1 MKIIYCGF
9 FKTGS
14 RSISDFIQKVVDY
27 KYYIGDSI
35 NLHSHP
41 TDIKIK
47 FGEDTFHLNPD
58 DTCSCV
64 HMGTVKDEKYY
75 NFLRDHDNMIGR
87 DYPYFGMYKYINETY
102 PDSKFVICIRDTESF
117 VKSYVKYFNSM
128 DLNVAIKFNRAIL
141 GINGPPTDY
150 ERCAEKVR
158 LVYEAHNKRVLEYFK
173 DKPGK
178 LLVLDFKDIGTEKF
192 EKDILNFF
200 NVGNIEN
207 VKMKN
212 IKV

>member
-27 KYYIGDSI
+27 KYYIGDYI
-35 NLHSHP
+35 DLHSHP

-75 NFLRDHDNMIGR
+75 DFLRDHDNMIGR

-158 LVYEAHNKRVLEYFK
+158 LVYESHNKRVLEYFK

>member
-14 RSISDFIQKVVDY
+14 RSISDFIQQVVDY

-35 NLHSHP
+35 DLHSHP

-47 FGEDTFHLNPD
+47 FGQDTFHLNSD

-75 NFLRDHDNMIGR
+75 NFIRDHDDMIGR

-128 DLNVAIKFNRAIL
+128 HLNVAIKFNRAIL
-141 GINGPPTDY
+141 GINGPPVDY
-150 ERCAEKVR
+150 ERCTEKVR
-158 LVYEAHNKRVLEYFK
+158 LVYEAHNKRVLEYFQ

-178 LLVLDFKDIGTEKF
+178 LLVLKFEDIGTEKF

-200 NVGNIEN
+200 NLGNIKN
-207 VKMKN
+207 VKMEN
-212 IKV
+212 IKN

>member
-27 KYYIGDSI
+27 EYYIGDYI
-35 NLHSHP
+35 DLHSHP

-47 FGEDTFHLNPD
+47 IGQDTFHLNPD
-58 DTCSCV
+58 DTYSCV
-64 HMGTVKDEKYY
+64 HMGRVKDEKYY

-128 DLNVAIKFNRAIL
+128 DLNVAIKFNRAIV
-141 GINGPPTDY
+141 GINGPPTNY
-150 ERCAEKVR
+150 EKCAEKVR
-158 LVYEAHNKRVLEYFK
+158 LVYEAHNTRVLEYFK

-207 VKMKN
+207 VKMEN

>member
-58 DTCSCV
+58 DTSSCV

-75 NFLRDHDNMIGR
+75 DFLKDHDDMIGR

>member
-27 KYYIGDSI
+27 KYYIGDYI
-35 NLHSHP
+35 DLHSHP

-58 DTCSCV
+58 DTYSCV
-64 HMGTVKDEKYY
+64 HMGTLKDEKYY
-75 NFLRDHDNMIGR
+75 NFLKDHDNMIGR

-128 DLNVAIKFNRAIL
+128 DLNVAIKFNQAIL